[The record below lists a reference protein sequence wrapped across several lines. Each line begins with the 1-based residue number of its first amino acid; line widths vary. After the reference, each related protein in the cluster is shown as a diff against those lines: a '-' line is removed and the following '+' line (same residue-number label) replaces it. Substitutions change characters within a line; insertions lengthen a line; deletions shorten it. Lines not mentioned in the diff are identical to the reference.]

1 MISKETILIRA
12 DSSESIG
19 IGHIKRCMGL
29 AQALTSAGKRVIFVS
44 KPLKGNIIHLL
55 QNKGYPVLTCPDDE
69 IQYLSSVSRDFA
81 PRWIVLDHPETGAE
95 YEKKIKS
102 VSDAK
107 LAVIDGQ
114 FRHHACNLLLNPN
127 CYATEE
133 NCVDTVPGGCRIL
146 AGYDYYILQDEYLG
160 HSRSA
165 SSKSELRILVTLG
178 GADPENR
185 TLSVCQALRSLDFI
199 ESKTLIEIVVG
210 PANKH
215 VSEIRNFLTSE
226 KDDRFRLHEQPSD
239 LFALIDRSQLCI
251 SSGGITMGEIAYL
264 EKPVIGLEVAD
275 NQKRTIE
282 TLAAKGAII
291 HGDLDRIGEQVLRIV
306 DDPAARKRLIL
317 NISGLV
323 DGKGKYRIVSAM
335 DDEAARHAITD

>member
-1 MISKETILIRA
+1 MISSETILIRA
-12 DSSESIG
+12 DSSTTIG
-19 IGHIKRCMGL
+19 IGHIKRCAGL
-29 AQALTSAGKRVIFVS
+29 AQALTCKGKKVVFVS
-44 KPLKGNIIHLL
+44 KPLQGNIIHLL
-55 QNKGYPVLTCPDDE
+55 KNEGHKVLTCPYDE
-69 IQYLSSVSRDFA
+69 IEYISSVSRDFA

-95 YEKKIKS
+95 YERKIKS

-114 FRHHACNLLLNPN
+114 YRHHACDLLLNPN

-133 NCVDTVPGGCRIL
+133 NCINTVPGGCRIL

-160 HSRSA
+160 RGRST
-165 SSKSELRILVTLG
+165 SSQLELRILVTLG
-178 GADPENR
+178 GADPENI
-185 TLSVCQALRSLDFI
+185 TLSVCQALRDLDFKKSNVI
-199 ESKTLIEIVVG
+199 FEIVLG

-215 VSEIRNFLTSE
+215 ISDIRTFLISE
-226 KDDRFRLHEQPSD
+226 KDDRFRLHEKPTD
-239 LFALIDRSQLCI
+239 LFSLIDRSNLCI

-264 EKPVIGLEVAD
+264 EKPVIGVEVAE

-282 TLAAKGAII
+282 TLADKGAII

-306 DDPAARKRLIL
+306 GDPALQKRLIL

-323 DGKGKYRIVSAM
+323 DGKGKYRIVDEM
-335 DDEAARHAITD
+335 FDEAVRHADND